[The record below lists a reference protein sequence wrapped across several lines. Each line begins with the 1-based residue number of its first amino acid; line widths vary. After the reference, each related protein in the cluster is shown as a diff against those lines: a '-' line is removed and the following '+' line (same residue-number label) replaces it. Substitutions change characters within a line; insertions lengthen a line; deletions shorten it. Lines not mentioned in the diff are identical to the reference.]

1 MLYVEIA
8 ECAWNNSLILSVNRL
23 AVIDIVLYFINIMNF
38 YKLDA
43 PTLKFNYSWIN
54 INRNRDLF
62 IKLSFSAM
70 VGAASCQ
77 TGKMIKLTLKIFNAK
92 FPTFDQ

>member
-1 MLYVEIA
+1 
-8 ECAWNNSLILSVNRL
+8 
-23 AVIDIVLYFINIMNF
+23 MNF

-54 INRNRDLF
+54 INRNMEKRNLF
-62 IKLSFSAM
+62 IKLNFSAM

-77 TGKMIKLTLKIFNAK
+77 TGKMIKLTLKNFNAK